1 MDRPAEVV
9 AVAQAAR
16 EADASPAVDPLL
28 EEAWGIIANA
38 GGGDWKKEAPEWH
51 AAAIRWREAYHARLR
66 RDPADQEGA
75 RE

>member
-51 AAAIRWREAYHARLR
+51 AAAIRWRGRTTP
-66 RDPADQEGA
+66 D
-75 RE
+75 